1 MANIFTTL
9 FGSIASAVSR
19 QKSSSPDLTDGSAI
33 NSSIGT
39 YNVYQDSSIIRSL
52 GSDVYSII
60 DELHRYDPDAANA
73 LWAML
78 RFAETPL
85 SIIYRDEKGE
95 FDADKTREFNTT
107 LKAKWLFSVRE
118 PSPQELSS
126 MIIRELFLHGGVG
139 MEIVLD
145 KFKLPLNYV
154 FIHTKD
160 INWRWKNSSFMP
172 YQIKTGGGEVNL
184 DIPTFF
190 FQTLDRA
197 ISQSV
202 GESPLLTA
210 IQAIEFKRQV
220 IIDIQRVVKRVGYPR
235 IKVTVLEDVM
245 RKHAPADMKSDPKKL
260 ATWLKEQKTNLATDL
275 KSIKPEDA
283 IVLYDSVDMEYLKNN
298 VTASLDFRP
307 LIEILDSQVVSALKS
322 LPSILGKTKGSSQ
335 NTASMEAMVYLNT
348 PTFLQRRAEK
358 LLSQVFTMTARLMG
372 YKGFIEAKHQ
382 AINLRPE
389 LELEPQKLAKQSR
402 ILQLQSFGHITDSEA
417 ALMLDIDHLPTEEL
431 SGTLF
436 LTGRPSVDT
445 ENISP
450 NTDPTGRSITGG
462 DGAGDTIGQENS
474 N

>member
-1 MANIFTTL
+1 MANIFATL
-9 FGSIASAVSR
+9 FGSIAATISR
-19 QKSSSPDLTDGSAI
+19 QKSSSADLKEGANVS
-33 NSSIGT
+33 SSIGT
-39 YNVYQDSSIIRSL
+39 YNVYQDSSNIRGL
-52 GSDVYSII
+52 GSDIYSII

-85 SIIYRDEKGE
+85 SIIYKDEKGE
-95 FDADKTREFNTT
+95 FDADKTREFNTA

-118 PSPQELSS
+118 PSPEEISS

-139 MEIVLD
+139 IEIVLD

-154 FIHTKD
+154 FVHNKD
-160 INWRWKNSSFMP
+160 VNWRWKNSTFVP
-172 YQIKTGGGEVNL
+172 YQTKTGGGEVNL

-190 FQTLDRA
+190 FQTLDRQ
-197 ISQSV
+197 ISQAT

-210 IQAIEFKRQV
+210 IQAIDFKRQV

-260 ATWLKEQKTNLATDL
+260 ATWLKEQKTALATDL

-298 VTASLDFRP
+298 VTSSLDFRP
-307 LIEILDSQVVSALKS
+307 LIEILDGQVVSALKS

-348 PTFLQRRAEK
+348 PTYLQRRSEK
-358 LLSQVFTMTARLMG
+358 LLSQIFTMTARLIG
-372 YKGFIEAKHQ
+372 YKGFVECKHQ

-417 ALMLDIDHLPTEEL
+417 AILLGVDHLPKEEL

-436 LTGRPSVDT
+436 LTGGPSVDT

-450 NTDPTGRSITGG
+450 NSDPLGRSVTGG
-462 DGAGDTIGQENS
+462 DGAGDTTGQDNP

>member
-1 MANIFTTL
+1 MANIFATL
-9 FGSIASAVSR
+9 FGSIAATISR
-19 QKSSSPDLTDGSAI
+19 QKSSSADLKEGTNVS
-33 NSSIGT
+33 SSIGT
-39 YNVYQDSSIIRSL
+39 YNVYQDSSNIRGL
-52 GSDVYSII
+52 GSDIYSII

-85 SIIYRDEKGE
+85 SIIYKDEKGE
-95 FDADKTREFNTT
+95 FDADKTREFNTA

-118 PSPQELSS
+118 PSPEEISS
-126 MIIRELFLHGGVG
+126 MIIRELFLHGGIG
-139 MEIVLD
+139 IEIVLD

-154 FIHTKD
+154 FVHNKD
-160 INWRWKNSSFMP
+160 INWKWKNSTFIP
-172 YQIKTGGGEVNL
+172 YQTKTGGGEVNL

-190 FQTLDRA
+190 FQTLDRQ
-197 ISQSV
+197 ISQAT

-210 IQAIEFKRQV
+210 IQAIDFKRQV

-260 ATWLKEQKTNLATDL
+260 ATWLKEQKTALATDL

-298 VTASLDFRP
+298 VTSSLDFRP
-307 LIEILDSQVVSALKS
+307 LIEILDGQVVSALKS

-348 PTFLQRRAEK
+348 PTYLQRRSEK
-358 LLSQVFTMTARLMG
+358 LLSQIFTMTARLMG
-372 YKGFIEAKHQ
+372 YNGFVECKHQ

-417 ALMLDIDHLPTEEL
+417 AILLGVDHLPKEEL
-431 SGTLF
+431 YGTLF
-436 LTGRPSVDT
+436 LTGGPSVDT

-462 DGAGDTIGQENS
+462 DGAGDTTGQENS

>member
-1 MANIFTTL
+1 MANIFATL
-9 FGSIASAVSR
+9 FGSIAATISR
-19 QKSSSPDLTDGSAI
+19 QKSSSADLKEGANVS
-33 NSSIGT
+33 SSIGT
-39 YNVYQDSSIIRSL
+39 YNIYQDSSNIRGL
-52 GSDVYSII
+52 GSDIYSII

-85 SIIYRDEKGE
+85 SIIYKDEKGE
-95 FDADKTREFNTT
+95 FDADKTREFNTA

-118 PSPQELSS
+118 PSPEEISS

-139 MEIVLD
+139 IEIVLD

-154 FIHTKD
+154 FVHNKD
-160 INWRWKNSSFMP
+160 INWKWKDSTFIP
-172 YQIKTGGGEVNL
+172 YQTKTGGGEVNL

-190 FQTLDRA
+190 FQTLDRQ
-197 ISQSV
+197 ISQAA

-210 IQAIEFKRQV
+210 IQAIDFKRQV
-220 IIDIQRVVKRVGYPR
+220 IIDIQRVIKRVGYPR

-260 ATWLKEQKTNLATDL
+260 ATWLKEQKTALATDL

-298 VTASLDFRP
+298 VTSSLDFRP

-348 PTFLQRRAEK
+348 PTYLQRRSEK
-358 LLSQVFTMTARLMG
+358 LLSQIFTMTARLMG
-372 YKGFIEAKHQ
+372 YKGFVECKHQ

-417 ALMLDIDHLPTEEL
+417 AILLGVDHLPKEEL

-436 LTGRPSVDT
+436 LTGGPSVDT

-462 DGAGDTIGQENS
+462 DGAGDTTGQENS

>member
-1 MANIFTTL
+1 MANIFATL
-9 FGSIASAVSR
+9 FGSIAATISR
-19 QKSSSPDLTDGSAI
+19 QKSSSADLKEGANVS
-33 NSSIGT
+33 SSIGT
-39 YNVYQDSSIIRSL
+39 YNIYQDSSNIRGL
-52 GSDVYSII
+52 GSDIYSII

-85 SIIYRDEKGE
+85 SIIYKDEKGE
-95 FDADKTREFNTT
+95 FDADKTREFNTA

-118 PSPQELSS
+118 PSPEEISS
-126 MIIRELFLHGGVG
+126 MIIRELFLHGGIG
-139 MEIVLD
+139 IEIVLD

-154 FIHTKD
+154 FVHNKD
-160 INWRWKNSSFMP
+160 VNWRWKNSTFVP
-172 YQIKTGGGEVNL
+172 YQTKTGGGEVNL

-190 FQTLDRA
+190 FQTLDRQ
-197 ISQSV
+197 ISQAT

-210 IQAIEFKRQV
+210 IQAIDFKRQV

-260 ATWLKEQKTNLATDL
+260 ATWLKEQKTALATDL

-298 VTASLDFRP
+298 VTSSLDFRP
-307 LIEILDSQVVSALKS
+307 LIEILDGQVVSALKS

-335 NTASMEAMVYLNT
+335 NTASLEAMVYLNT
-348 PTFLQRRAEK
+348 PTYLQRRSEK
-358 LLSQVFTMTARLMG
+358 LLSQIFTMTARLMG
-372 YKGFIEAKHQ
+372 YKGFIECKHQ

-417 ALMLDIDHLPTEEL
+417 ALLLCVDHLPKTEL

-436 LTGRPSVDT
+436 LTGGPSVDT

-462 DGAGDTIGQENS
+462 DGAGDTTGQENS